1 MTSCDDV
8 YNQYGGRSV
17 GAATAEGVLAGFGAI
32 AGLGG
37 LFSPVDDS
45 ALNNIKDGF
54 NDLKSKWQTIIDQ
67 AQGKLT
73 ALQAQFHQRQ
83 LDMLQEIESFHSDF
97 TTEKLKETNLG
108 LTITFVALLIVIMY
122 LIFL

>member
-17 GAATAEGVLAGFGAI
+17 GKATAEGVLAGLGAI

-45 ALNNIKDGF
+45 ALKNIQQGF
-54 NDLKSKWQTIIDQ
+54 TDLKSKWDVIIQ
-67 AQGKLT
+67 QYQGKLT

-97 TTEKLKETNLG
+97 TNEKLNETNLA
-108 LTITFVALLIVIMY
+108 LSITFVALLIVIMY
-122 LIFL
+122 LMFL